1 MEKHYRK
8 KLIHEGLY
16 MAEVDVEYLDSD
28 DAWSPYL
35 SVEDAIKLDNVREAL
50 REGRVDEAARFAK
63 VYELTQVGR

>member
-1 MEKHYRK
+1 MEKNYRK
-8 KLIHEGLY
+8 KLIHEGPF

-50 REGRVDEAARFAK
+50 RGGHVDEAARFAK
-63 VYELTQVGR
+63 VYELRPVAG